1 MDMENPAIIDKD
13 IGEEKKGKKKE
24 GSSRGFKK
32 DFVYHLHPALLW
44 KNKLCA
50 EICMRGKHHVECNVK
65 TDVESDAEVGWLCM
79 AQTKPSARLTNLF
92 QRHCRRNDSSTRGG
106 DGLCTALG
114 NSRQRPSPTLGLL
127 PSSSFI
133 LLFISHPFPLLC
145 PSSFVSCFTIVET
158 CFSSRGKIFFY
169 IFFFQFFTSKS
180 ILAHSCP
187 TGGLELLASQ
197 TVFKTFIRK
206 FLNKLK
212 TIKSLLQKK
221 NHCLHRHY
229 DNI

>member
-1 MDMENPAIIDKD
+1 MAWSHSSSSQGGLEWSSMDRENPAIIDKD

-50 EICMRGKHHVECNVK
+50 EICMRCKHDVECNVK

-145 PSSFVSCFTIVET
+145 PSSFVGCFTIVET
-158 CFSSRGKIFFY
+158 CFSSRGKNLFLYLFLSVLHIQVYFGTFMSNGWFRV
-169 IFFFQFFTSKS
+169 ISITNSFQ
-180 ILAHSCP
+180 
-187 TGGLELLASQ
+187 
-197 TVFKTFIRK
+197 
-206 FLNKLK
+206 
-212 TIKSLLQKK
+212 
-221 NHCLHRHY
+221 
-229 DNI
+229 NIH